1 MCLFEVQLDIQQQ
14 LCVAECFF
22 FLFLEESV
30 WCPSCSLSPGLGQL
44 TKDTMWIEK
53 HLRV

>member
-14 LCVAECFF
+14 LCVAERFF

-30 WCPSCSLSPGLGQL
+30 
-44 TKDTMWIEK
+44 
-53 HLRV
+53 